1 MTERIAL
8 FIDGV
13 NLHHTTRALAFEMD
27 FKRLLQHFEKF
38 GTIVRAFFYT
48 NFKENDEPHSIRPL
62 LDWLD
67 YNGFTVR
74 AKVLRDYDDG
84 EGRRRTKRNIG
95 VELTIDALGIAPHL
109 DQIFL
114 FSGDGDLKRLVESV
128 QRRGVRVTVVSS
140 LRAGAL
146 VSDDL
151 RRQAN
156 RFIELNTL
164 RETIER
170 LPHPVARV

>member
-13 NLHHTTRALAFEMD
+13 NLHYTTRALAFEMD
-27 FKRLLQHFEKF
+27 FKRLLQHFANF

-95 VELTIDALGIAPHL
+95 VELTIDALEIAPHL

-140 LRAGAL
+140 LRAGVL

-164 RETIER
+164 RDTIER

>member
-13 NLHHTTRALAFEMD
+13 NLHHTARVLAFEVD
-27 FKRLLQHFEKF
+27 FKRLLQQFENF

-48 NFKENDEPHSIRPL
+48 NFRENDEPHNIRPL

-67 YNGFTVR
+67 YNGFTIR
-74 AKVLRDYDDG
+74 AKALRDYDDG

-95 VELTIDALGIAPHL
+95 VELAIDALEIAPYL
-109 DQIFL
+109 DHIFM
-114 FSGDGDLKRLVESV
+114 FSGDGDLTRLVESV
-128 QRRGVRVTVVSS
+128 QRRGVGVTIVAS
-140 LRAGAL
+140 LRAGSL

-156 RFIELNTL
+156 RFIEIDTL
-164 RETIER
+164 RELIER

>member
-13 NLHHTTRALAFEMD
+13 NLHYTTRALAFEVD
-27 FKRLLQHFEKF
+27 FKKLLQHFGEF

-48 NFKENDEPHSIRPL
+48 NLKENDEPHSIRPL

-67 YNGFTVR
+67 YNGFAVR

-84 EGRRRTKRNIG
+84 EGRRRTKRNIS
-95 VELTIDALGIAPHL
+95 VELAIDALEMTPYL
-109 DQIFL
+109 DHIFL
-114 FSGDGDLKRLVESV
+114 FSGDGDLRRLVESV
-128 QRRGVRVTVVSS
+128 QRRGVGVTVVSS
-140 LRAGAL
+140 LRAGSL

-156 RFIELNTL
+156 RFIEIDTL
-164 RETIER
+164 KESIER
-170 LPHPVARV
+170 LASHVARV

>member
-13 NLHHTTRALAFEMD
+13 NLYYTTKALAFEVD

-38 GTIVRAFFYT
+38 GTIVRAYFYA
-48 NFKENDEPHSIRPL
+48 NFKKNDEPHGIRPL

-74 AKVLRDYDDG
+74 AKVLGDYDDG
-84 EGRRRTKRNIG
+84 EGRRRTKRNISI
-95 VELTIDALGIAPHL
+95 ELTIDVLEIAPYL
-109 DQIFL
+109 DHIFL
-114 FSGDGDLKRLVESV
+114 FSGDGDLKRLVEGV
-128 QRRGVRVTVVSS
+128 QRRGVGVTVVSS
-140 LRAGAL
+140 FRAGSL

-156 RFIELNTL
+156 RFIEINTL
-164 RETIER
+164 RETVER
-170 LPHPVARV
+170 LPHPVARG